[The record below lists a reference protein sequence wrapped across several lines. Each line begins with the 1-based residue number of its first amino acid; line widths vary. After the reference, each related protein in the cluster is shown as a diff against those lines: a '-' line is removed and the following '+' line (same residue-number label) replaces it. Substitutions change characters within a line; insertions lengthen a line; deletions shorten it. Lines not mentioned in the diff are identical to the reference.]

1 MVSSDRPVSLED
13 EVSHS
18 MKEMIGGCCVC
29 SDERGWAENPLVY
42 CDGHGCSVAVHQGK
56 HPTARRA
63 EPARSQPSRLP
74 SPARRQLPPPPLP
87 RPARRRRSAPA
98 AASPRPPPRPARSP
112 REPGVVAAGSG
123 CAPACGR
130 KCVWP
135 GLSRDSALTQ
145 VSLGGR
151 RRRAA
156 SCAG

>member
-56 HPTARRA
+56 HSTARRA
-63 EPARSQPSRLP
+63 EPACSQPSLP
-74 SPARRQLPPPPLP
+74 PPRRQLPPPPLP
-87 RPARRRRSAPA
+87 RPAA
-98 AASPRPPPRPARSP
+98 PPRPVRRP
-112 REPGVVAAGSG
+112 REPGVVAAGAGRAS
-123 CAPACGR
+123 ACGR

-135 GLSRDSALTQ
+135 GLSCDSALTQ
-145 VSLGGR
+145 VSFGGC
-151 RRRAA
+151 AA
-156 SCAG
+156 GSAPGYGRSVRPALESP